1 MKIIPVVAGLLETN
15 CYLVANNQTQT
26 SLLVDAPP
34 DSATQIFDILKEED
48 LELEA
53 VLLTHSHWDHC
64 ADLAKIKKQ
73 TNAPIYVHRLDKY
86 RLENPMEHTI
96 IPLDFEIEPCP
107 PDYLID
113 KDETLNFKTA
123 VVRVIQTP
131 GHTEGGVVYIV
142 DSLNSAFVGD
152 TIFYL
157 SVGRTDLPGGDSN
170 LLQKSLNRLLN
181 ELPDDYKLFVGH
193 YQETTVGFE
202 KNYNPFL
209 ISV

>member
-34 DSATQIFDILKEED
+34 DSVTQIFDILKEEQ

-73 TNAPIYVHRLDKY
+73 TNAPIYVHILDKY

-113 KDETLNFKTA
+113 KDETLNFKTS

-131 GHTEGGVVYIV
+131 GHTEGSVVYIV
-142 DSLNSAFVGD
+142 DSLKSAFVGD

-202 KNYNPFL
+202 KNYNPFF

>member
-1 MKIIPVVAGLLETN
+1 MKIIPLVAGLLETN
-15 CYLVANNQTQT
+15 CYLIVNNQTHT
-26 SLLVDAPP
+26 SLLVDVPP
-34 DSATQIFDILKEED
+34 DSATKIFDILKEEES
-48 LELEA
+48 ELEA

-73 TNAPIYVHRLDKY
+73 TNASIYVHLLDKY

-96 IPLDFEIEPCP
+96 ISLDFEIEPCS
-107 PDYLID
+107 PDNLIN
-113 KDETLNFKTA
+113 KDETINFETT
-123 VVRVIQTP
+123 VVRVIHTP
-131 GHTEGGVVYIV
+131 GHTEGSVVYIV
-142 DSLNSAFVGD
+142 DSLKAAFVGD

-170 LLQKSLNRLLN
+170 LLQHSLNRLLN
-181 ELPDDYKLFVGH
+181 ELPDNYKLFAGH

>member
-1 MKIIPVVAGLLETN
+1 MKIIHVVAGLLETN

-34 DSATQIFDILKEED
+34 DSATQIFDILKDEE

-73 TNAPIYVHRLDKY
+73 TNAPIYVHTRDKY
-86 RLENPMEHTI
+86 RLENPMEYTI

-131 GHTEGGVVYIV
+131 GHTEGSVVYIV
-142 DSLNSAFVGD
+142 DSLKSAFVGD

-157 SVGRTDLPGGDSN
+157 SVGRTDLPGGDPN

-193 YQETTVGFE
+193 YQETTIGFE

-209 ISV
+209 VSV